1 MIVSGP
7 SDQLKDLEEN
17 NSSNDDSLSISLPSE
32 GSQTHPG
39 SRQHLS
45 DLRTQILKT
54 FDDAE
59 EKEEQILDN
68 DDLQLI
74 SEKYEFENSEK
85 TVMTSKFN
93 SKSSTAWSSED
104 RMDDTPFDNDS
115 GIDRDN
121 GAASHVSQNSGK
133 IWSKIHRQLNRRFGG
148 STGSLSST
156 SPISEHDSKKV
167 TSAEASTSEGT

>member
-1 MIVSGP
+1 
-7 SDQLKDLEEN
+7 
-17 NSSNDDSLSISLPSE
+17 
-32 GSQTHPG
+32 
-39 SRQHLS
+39 
-45 DLRTQILKT
+45 
-54 FDDAE
+54 
-59 EKEEQILDN
+59 
-68 DDLQLI
+68 
-74 SEKYEFENSEK
+74 
-85 TVMTSKFN
+85 MTSKFN